1 MGHPFFG
8 AADRD
13 RTGTLFRARDFKS
26 LVSACSTTAA
36 NMGIL
41 SQAGLLVKYPYQS
54 NANPK

>member
-1 MGHPFFG
+1 MGLLFFG

-36 NMGIL
+36 NVDIL
-41 SQAGLLVKYPYQS
+41 PQAVRRVKCCQS
-54 NANPK
+54 KARPK